1 MADRDPEPPVQVPA
15 RAWRERPARR
25 QEQVAEDIKRFILDH
40 RLRPGDP
47 LPTEGEIGVAVAASR
62 SSVREAI
69 KVLSTL
75 DIVEV
80 RHGHGTYVGRMSLNA
95 LVESLAFRG
104 ILSRADDHKVLLEL
118 IDVRQ
123 LIEQGLAA
131 DIINAMDDELRT
143 SLTALAEKMQKRAA
157 DGEDFLEEDREFHL
171 LLMRPIGNELVLQ
184 LTGAFWEV
192 HRIVAPTLNVR
203 PQDGITTAKL
213 HSRIVEAAAAGDV
226 DELRTAIAAHYEPV
240 RERIRALANGD

>member
-1 MADRDPEPPVQVPA
+1 MVDRDLEPPSQVPV
-15 RAWRERPARR
+15 RAWRERPTRR

-47 LPTEGEIGVAVAASR
+47 LPTEGEIGDAVAASR

-104 ILSRADDHKVLLEL
+104 VLSRDDDHKVLLEL

-123 LIEQGLAA
+123 LIEQGIAA
-131 DIINAMDDELRT
+131 DIIKAMDDDLRA
-143 SLTALAEKMQKRAA
+143 SLTALANKMQKKAA
-157 DGEDFLEEDREFHL
+157 AGEDFLEEDREFHL
-171 LLMRPIGNELVLQ
+171 MLMRPIGNDLVLQ

-203 PQDGITTAKL
+203 PQDGIKTAKL
-213 HSRIVEAAAAGDV
+213 HTAIIKAAAGGDV
-226 DELRTAIAAHYEPV
+226 DELRAAIAAHYEPV
-240 RERIRALANGD
+240 RERVRALADDD